1 MYGTAGTYSVGNLF
15 GNKYRYEGEGYGVGL
30 SIGKAYQIGRRWNLE
45 WEAGAGAVWLAYDK
59 YLCKRCGDLVGQEYG
74 WHFLPT
80 VQLSMSCIFLS
91 GKDEDYKTYH
101 TVCTALGPAPFL
113 RIGAPSGTRAHLAA
127 RGEGGDNGYG
137 LQGAGTDSMDGRQG

>member
-1 MYGTAGTYSVGNLF
+1 MTNICANAAGTLSDRSTAGIFFRPCSSQCRV
-15 GNKYRYEGEGYGVGL
+15 
-30 SIGKAYQIGRRWNLE
+30 S
-45 WEAGAGAVWLAYDK
+45 
-59 YLCKRCGDLVGQEYG
+59 
-74 WHFLPT
+74 
-80 VQLSMSCIFLS
+80 FLS

-137 LQGAGTDSMDGRQG
+137 LQGAGTDSMDRRQG